1 MEGILQQIEASC
13 VLSKFMLLSW
23 SLLDRTHFSRE
34 AIQEGG
40 KRFLRRNISLFYLIP
55 YLHTLEKLTTIYLV
69 FSFLIYRMEKYLVRH
84 GYQVSQ
90 ARRTVLML
98 QRKKIPLFC
107 SFSFLRLTCYGLFS
121 SSKHSNQQ
129 YNFLEEN

>member
-1 MEGILQQIEASC
+1 
-13 VLSKFMLLSW
+13 MLLSL
-23 SLLDRTHFSRE
+23 STLLDRTHFSRV

-90 ARRTVLML
+90 VRSRGEDSLRSDVAKKNNPSLLLFFIFTTHML
-98 QRKKIPLFC
+98 RII
-107 SFSFLRLTCYGLFS
+107 
-121 SSKHSNQQ
+121 
-129 YNFLEEN
+129 